1 MVSQISLRAGSATNM
16 ARYVARQLDNMFP
29 ADSFEADLAAVEPS
43 VSPALERMRPILAA
57 LRIYEPD
64 RFDHFHSLAYAS
76 FVYLLSTEVVARGDA
91 VMGDRL
97 FCLNRALNAIDL
109 YHAVKLGEVFGIG
122 HSLGTVLGNAVYGT
136 KIIICQNVT
145 VGRVADNRPT
155 LGDRVLLYPGCSV
168 TGRSNV
174 GDNCVISA
182 GVAVHN
188 MDVPSNTLV
197 TQKAGEVVLQPLERD
212 FIGLFLRD

>member
-1 MVSQISLRAGSATNM
+1 M

-43 VSPALERMRPILAA
+43 VGPALERMRPILAA

-168 TGRSNV
+168 TGRSVV

>member
-1 MVSQISLRAGSATNM
+1 M

>member
-1 MVSQISLRAGSATNM
+1 
-16 ARYVARQLDNMFP
+16 
-29 ADSFEADLAAVEPS
+29 
-43 VSPALERMRPILAA
+43 MRPILAA

-168 TGRSNV
+168 TGRSVV